1 MAQDNSA
8 IDLSGCARAMLA
20 ALAQRKVSAEELL
33 ALHLDRIDRL
43 NAGVN
48 AVVTIDRDGA
58 FARAR
63 AADVRRAAGQPL
75 GRLDGLPMTVKDS
88 IRTRGIRTVVGFE
101 ALRDHVP
108 EVDAGVITR
117 IVRDGANVFGKTNVP
132 TMASDI
138 QTYNSVF
145 GVTRNPWSAAHAVG
159 GSSGGSAAALAMGFT
174 PLEIGSDIAGSL
186 RVPAHACGVYSHKP
200 TLDLVPEEGHIPPP
214 PGIVG
219 STQLATLGPMARS
232 ADDLALLFDV
242 LIDDAPADHPRWR
255 AQLGAPRHATLREH
269 RIAVWLTDPRLAAD
283 DETVALLER
292 VGIALQR
299 AGTHVDFK
307 ARPFSDT
314 DVVADAYLQLV
325 LPLLAGDATP
335 QSIADAVARLE
346 ASRPVAAAHARRVS
360 PAAATMEAVFAAKE
374 VQARTTR
381 AWARFFRDYDAVI
394 CPVMPSAIMAH
405 MHDEAS
411 WARTVTVA
419 GREIA
424 YWEQA
429 LWCGALA
436 TFAFLP
442 ATARPI
448 ARATQGTPIGIQ
460 IVGPYLEDR
469 TTIHLAGL
477 LDEVFGGFA
486 SPPV

>member
-1 MAQDNSA
+1 
-8 IDLSGCARAMLA
+8 MLA
-20 ALAQRKVSAEELL
+20 ALERRDVSAEELL
-33 ALHLDRIDRL
+33 ALHLDRIDAL
-43 NAGVN
+43 NAQVN

-58 FARAR
+58 VARAR
-63 AADVRRAAGQPL
+63 AADARRAAGTPL

-101 ALRDHVP
+101 GLRDHVP

-117 IVRDGANVFGKTNVP
+117 AARDGANVFGKTNVP

-145 GVTRNPWSAAHAVG
+145 GVTRNPWSAGHAVG

-186 RVPAHACGVYSHKP
+186 RVPAHACGIYAHKP
-200 TLDLVPEEGHIPPP
+200 TLDVIPEEGHIPPP

-219 STQLATLGPMARS
+219 STGLATLGPMARS
-232 ADDLALLFDV
+232 AQDLELLFDV
-242 LIDDAPADHPRWR
+242 LIDDAPASHPRWR
-255 AQLGAPRHATLREH
+255 PQLGPPRHAALRDH
-269 RIAVWLTDPRLAAD
+269 RIAVWIDDSRLVAD
-283 DETVALLER
+283 DETVALLAR
-292 VGIALQR
+292 VGTALQR
-299 AGTHVDFK
+299 AGAHVDFK
-307 ARPFSDT
+307 ARPFADSGR
-314 DVVADAYLQLV
+314 VADAYLQLV

-335 QSIADAVARLE
+335 ESIAAMVAALE
-346 ASRPVAAAHARRVS
+346 ATRPVAAAHARRVS
-360 PAAATMEAVFAAKE
+360 PAAATMAAVFAAKE
-374 VQARTTR
+374 VQARTVR
-381 AWARFFRDYDAVI
+381 AWAHFFRDHDVVI

-405 MHDEAS
+405 SHDGAS

-442 ATARPI
+442 ATARPLG
-448 ARATQGTPIGIQ
+448 RAAQGTPIGIQ
-460 IVGPYLEDR
+460 IIGPHLEDR
-469 TTIHLAGL
+469 TTLRFAAL
-477 LDEVFGGFA
+477 LDELFGGFA
-486 SPPV
+486 PPPLRG